1 MDLSP
6 EDGVLIEQVG
16 LAFLG
21 EAGLQRADPAAA
33 QRRRIG
39 EGEGAG
45 RTGRVLMDGEKGDEP
60 TVLQI
65 FLAKRRARPLGRDQE
80 DVEVRPGFDE
90 READRSEERRV
101 GKECVST
108 CRSRWSPYH

>member
-6 EDGVLIEQVG
+6 EDGLLIEQVG

-45 RTGRVLMDGEKGDEP
+45 RTGRVLMDGERGMSP
-60 TVLQI
+60 PSFRYSSRSAVPG
-65 FLAKRRARPLGRDQE
+65 PLGATRKTA
-80 DVEVRPGFDE
+80 RSG
-90 READRSEERRV
+90 RGSEEHTAELQATMRT
-101 GKECVST
+101 S
-108 CRSRWSPYH
+108 YA